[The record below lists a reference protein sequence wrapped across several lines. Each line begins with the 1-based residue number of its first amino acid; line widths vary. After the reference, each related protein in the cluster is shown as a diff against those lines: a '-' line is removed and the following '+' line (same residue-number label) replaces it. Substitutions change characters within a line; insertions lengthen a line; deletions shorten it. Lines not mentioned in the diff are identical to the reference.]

1 MNKMIYLHLFCFSIS
16 NARLR
21 ANQKSIFNSILDLF
35 DDDVKSNFIF
45 MLTFCDGAKQV
56 ILDSLQSKQFMFHE
70 IIPFIENPWFHKFNN
85 SGIFEKDIENEF

>member
-1 MNKMIYLHLFCFSIS
+1 
-16 NARLR
+16 
-21 ANQKSIFNSILDLF
+21 
-35 DDDVKSNFIF
+35 
-45 MLTFCDGAKQV
+45 MLTFCDGAKPV